1 MQLAKTDEGWEY
13 QRLVVTP
20 IARRAKPVGWAPT
33 GQVRVRYWFRLGHW
47 MDATNCL
54 KLLEDGISEGIGV
67 DDRHFLPSVEELT
80 TGHKDP
86 GVTIEVQAL

>member
-1 MQLAKTDEGWEY
+1 
-13 QRLVVTP
+13 
-20 IARRAKPVGWAPT
+20 
-33 GQVRVRYWFRLGHW
+33 

-67 DDRHFLPSVEELT
+67 DDRHFLPCVKELSS
-80 TGHKDP
+80 GNKDP

>member
-13 QRLVVTP
+13 QRLVVAP
-20 IARRAKPVGWAPT
+20 IARRAKPKGWVPT

-54 KLLEDGISEGIGV
+54 KLLEDGIAEGIGV
-67 DDRHFLPSVEELT
+67 DDRHFLPCVEELT
-80 TGHKDP
+80 TGHKEP
-86 GVTIEVQAL
+86 GVTVEVQAL